1 MANMAIARQIA
12 EKLGFEPSFTII
24 GVADKG
30 WAYVQPEEAQLY
42 EVNSRRLLDPREAM
56 TVIARQDC
64 ILDIGAGDSFADIYG
79 LKRFLF
85 LWASKMMAVARHVPI
100 MLSPQTIGPFTRQP
114 YRMLANL
121 ALERRSEERRVG
133 KAGVRTCRC
142 RWWRYH

>member
-1 MANMAIARQIA
+1 MLVLFRSGGHPKRGKVKSIKLKIGLLWHSVKSGNLGVGALTMANMAIARQIA
-12 EKLGFEPSFTII
+12 EVLGFEPAFTII

-30 WAYVQPEEAQLY
+30 GAYVQPEEAQLY

-85 LWASKMMAVARHVPI
+85 QLGRA
-100 MLSPQTIGPFTRQP
+100 
-114 YRMLANL
+114 
-121 ALERRSEERRVG
+121 
-133 KAGVRTCRC
+133 
-142 RWWRYH
+142 

>member
-12 EKLGFEPSFTII
+12 EVLGVEPAFTII

-30 WAYVQPEEAQLY
+30 GAYVQPEEAQLY

-100 MLSPQTIGPFTRQP
+100 MLSPQTIG
-114 YRMLANL
+114 
-121 ALERRSEERRVG
+121 RSEEHTSELQSLMRISSAVFCLKKKQRQN
-133 KAGVRTCRC
+133 
-142 RWWRYH
+142 

>member
-1 MANMAIARQIA
+1 
-12 EKLGFEPSFTII
+12 
-24 GVADKG
+24 
-30 WAYVQPEEAQLY
+30 
-42 EVNSRRLLDPREAM
+42 M

-114 YRMLANL
+114 YRMLAKL
-121 ALERRSEERRVG
+121 ALERADCVVARDEESFKALRELDPSAHAVQSVYVDFALPFDRKSRSEESRVG
-133 KAGVRTCRC
+133 QECVSTCRS
-142 RWWRYH
+142 RGWRSHK